1 MTEPRLL
8 LNRINYCGSS
18 GNSFMKIVP
27 VEYVSGSVLG
37 RVVEGAL

>member
-8 LNRINYCGSS
+8 LDRIDYFGSS
-18 GNSFMKIVP
+18 GNSSMKAAP

-37 RVVEGAL
+37 HVVEGAL